1 MRSYREILQFLLIRE
16 QLSLGWKIGFFIV
29 CGALLYGSLTLSRV
43 RIQSVD
49 VIGTVISDR
58 VDVKENASATYL
70 TVKLDNGE
78 AVRASAAGTIEYRP
92 GKRVIVTETSANFFG
107 VRKHEFKTYLNE
119 PRRE

>member
-1 MRSYREILQFLLIRE
+1 MRSYREILQFLLVRE

-49 VIGTVISDR
+49 AIGTVISDR
-58 VDVKENASATYL
+58 VDVKNSPSANYL
-70 TVKLDNGE
+70 TVRLDNGE
-78 AVRASAAGTIEYRP
+78 TVRASASGTIEYRP
-92 GKRVIVTETSANFFG
+92 GQRVIVTETSADFFG
-107 VRKHEFKTYLNE
+107 VRRHEFKRYLEE

>member
-43 RIQSVD
+43 RIQSID

-78 AVRASAAGTIEYRP
+78 SVRASAAGTIEYRP
-92 GKRVIVTETSANFFG
+92 GQRGIVTETSANFFG

-119 PRRE
+119 PRQ

>member
-43 RIQSVD
+43 RIQSID

-78 AVRASAAGTIEYRP
+78 SVRASAAGTIEYRP
-92 GKRVIVTETSANFFG
+92 GRRVIVTETSANFFG

-119 PRRE
+119 PRQ

>member
-43 RIQSVD
+43 RIQSVN